1 MDIDP
6 ATLTPRDRHLLLTAL
21 VVPRPIGWISTLD
34 ASGRPN
40 LAPYSFFN
48 LVASSP
54 PTLIVS
60 IGQRGAGPKD
70 TLANLRATGELVV
83 NVVSDDLTAAMN
95 ASSVESG
102 RGPRRVRVRGLTPA
116 PSAVVRPPRVAAARA
131 HLEARVVDEIA
142 VRDDD
147 GVASNHVVFA
157 RIVHVH
163 VDDAILTPPHRID
176 TAALAPVARL
186 AGTAYGRL
194 GELFSLARP
203 GGARGRRLKSGAR
216 DAVLP
221 GRGPMGP
228 RACRVSA

>member
-6 ATLTPRDRHLLLTAL
+6 ATLTARDRHLLLTAL

-54 PTLIVS
+54 PTLFVS
-60 IGQRGAGPKD
+60 IGQRGDGPKD

-83 NVVSDDLTAAMN
+83 NVVSDHLTAAMN

-102 RGPRRVRVRGLTPA
+102 PGHDEFAFAGLEAA
-116 PSAVVRPPRVAAARA
+116 PSAVVRPPRVAVARA
-131 HLEARVVDEIA
+131 HLEARVVDEVA
-142 VRDDD
+142 VTDDD
-147 GVASNHVVFA
+147 GVARNHVVFA

-163 VDDAILTPPHRID
+163 VDDAIITPPHRID
-176 TAALAPVARL
+176 MAALAPVARL
-186 AGTAYGRL
+186 AGTAYARF
-194 GELFSLARP
+194 GEVFSVPRP
-203 GGARGRRLKSGAR
+203 
-216 DAVLP
+216 AVP
-221 GRGPMGP
+221 EGEG
-228 RACRVSA
+228 

>member
-6 ATLTPRDRHLLLTAL
+6 ATLSARDRHLLLTAL

-48 LVASSP
+48 LVSSSP

-60 IGQRGAGPKD
+60 IGQRGDGPKD

-95 ASSVESG
+95 ASSVESWPG
-102 RGPRRVRVRGLTPA
+102 HDEFAFAGLASA

-131 HLEARVVDEIA
+131 HLEARVVDEVA
-142 VRDDD
+142 VIDDD
-147 GVASNHVVFA
+147 GVARNHVVFA

-163 VDDAILTPPHRID
+163 VDDAIVTPPHRID
-176 TAALAPVARL
+176 MAALAPVARL
-186 AGTAYGRL
+186 AGTAYARF
-194 GELFSLARP
+194 GEVFSVPRP
-203 GGARGRRLKSGAR
+203 EVP
-216 DAVLP
+216 AVD
-221 GRGPMGP
+221 G
-228 RACRVSA
+228 